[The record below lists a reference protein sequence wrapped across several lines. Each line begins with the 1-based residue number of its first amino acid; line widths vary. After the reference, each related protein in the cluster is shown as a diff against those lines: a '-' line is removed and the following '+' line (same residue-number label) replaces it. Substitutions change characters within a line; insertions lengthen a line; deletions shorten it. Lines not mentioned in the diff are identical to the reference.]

1 MSEQRA
7 IALPEDRF
15 QIVEPAG
22 AILGDRFAHDVAA
35 GLLAPRKRLASKY
48 LYDAIGSAL
57 FEAICLLPE
66 YYLTAAETQILR
78 EHGWAIVRA
87 LGEPAD
93 FFELGSGSAG
103 KTGLLIDDA
112 VRAYGSLCYSPVD
125 ISAGAMIA
133 GCRALIE
140 RFPTLRVR
148 AYAGDYFHVLQSPQ
162 LRFDGRVLAMFMGS
176 NIGNY
181 EPLQAEELLAALAA
195 RLRSGDGLLLG
206 IDACKERATLEAAY
220 DDPTGVTAAFD
231 KNLLARINRELGGS
245 FDLRNFDHVA
255 EYDEERGCVASFLE
269 ARAACRV
276 RIAAIERE
284 VIFEAGERIHTESS
298 YKYSLDQIEALAR
311 RAGFLPGERWLD
323 SDKRFSVNLFVRS

>member
-1 MSEQRA
+1 
-7 IALPEDRF
+7 
-15 QIVEPAG
+15 
-22 AILGDRFAHDVAA
+22 
-35 GLLAPRKRLASKY
+35 
-48 LYDAIGSAL
+48 
-57 FEAICLLPE
+57 
-66 YYLTAAETQILR
+66 
-78 EHGWAIVRA
+78 
-87 LGEPAD
+87 
-93 FFELGSGSAG
+93 
-103 KTGLLIDDA
+103 
-112 VRAYGSLCYSPVD
+112 
-125 ISAGAMIA
+125 
-133 GCRALIE
+133 
-140 RFPTLRVR
+140 
-148 AYAGDYFHVLQSPQ
+148 
-162 LRFDGRVLAMFMGS
+162 
-176 NIGNY
+176 
-181 EPLQAEELLAALAA
+181 
-195 RLRSGDGLLLG
+195 
-206 IDACKERATLEAAY
+206 AY